1 MTDRQN
7 DRQTNIRISRA
18 PFGAKNEK
26 TASPLLVNQIEKSQC
41 LELSFAPGLS
51 HGFMYIP
58 CGMCHVSR
66 NVG

>member
-1 MTDRQN
+1 MCFLDFP
-7 DRQTNIRISRA
+7 SRVIA
-18 PFGAKNEK
+18 ILMEVYNKKNEK

-58 CGMCHVSR
+58 YGMCHVSR
-66 NVG
+66 NVA